1 MTKARDIADSELG
14 SLTVDT
20 DTLVVDEANN
30 RVGIGASS
38 PGSALELNESSTVAA
53 TSKTQAGYPNLIIKD
68 SSGASDAERG
78 GAISFEGVYGALA
91 KITGIKKN
99 SNASGTNRDFGELVF
114 YVNGN
119 SSEDSYAALEEAM
132 RVDSSG
138 RVLFGASSTA
148 GNTMYFAPDSA
159 GGAFVKNTNSTNGRN
174 VFLFQNP
181 NGTVGSITTSG
192 STTSYNT
199 SSDYRLK
206 ENVVYMANSI
216 DRVKALPVRRFNFI
230 ADPDKTVDGFLAHEA
245 QEIVPESVTGEKD
258 EVEAIGN
265 VTDAEGVVVQE
276 GVIEPSELPEDQAW
290 TKTGDRPVMQG
301 IDQGKLVPLLTGAL
315 KEAIEKIESLEAR
328 IEALEAN

>member
-1 MTKARDIADSELG
+1 MTKARDIADSDLG

-20 DTLVVDEANN
+20 DTLVVDETNN
-30 RVGIGASS
+30 RVGIGTSSPSEALSVRASS
-38 PGSALELNESSTVAA
+38 NVAVRVRNNSDSIAELALGNAGSPDFLL
-53 TSKTQAGYPNLIIKD
+53 TQEDGETAFTHGTT
-68 SSGASDAERG
+68 ER
-78 GAISFEGVYGALA
+78 
-91 KITGIKKN
+91 
-99 SNASGTNRDFGELVF
+99 
-114 YVNGN
+114 
-119 SSEDSYAALEEAM
+119 M
-132 RVDSSG
+132 RIDSSG
-138 RVLFGASSTA
+138 RLLVGKSSAS
-148 GNTMYFAPDSA
+148 DSLQ
-159 GGAFVKNTNSTNGRN
+159 GVRVQSNGQIN
-174 VFLFQNP
+174 ISAD
-181 NGTVGSITTSG
+181 GTVGNKLMKFLRDGGVEVGNILTTGTS
-192 STTSYNT
+192 TSYNT

-206 ENVVYMANSI
+206 ENVVDMANSI

-245 QEIVPESVTGEKD
+245 QEIVPEAVTGEKD

-315 KEAIEKIESLEAR
+315 KEAIEKIELLEAR